1 MAQQNIGS
9 LWDRNNRNAINGNFD
24 ELYGMYNI
32 VEDATQSVQNFIDNT
47 DSLEVNRGKDFPML
61 SLNSYNNA
69 WRDGFLDVTV
79 NNAEQG
85 ALYRLNHVSKDNTT
99 WGNPITF
106 LQIGKSTDGGNTWD
120 LLIARN
126 QANLPN
132 NQQGVQTHAIT
143 KDGIEEVINVTIDWD
158 VFSTGGINSVIN
170 SAEYIIH
177 PTNYA
182 YAEKRSVSSGAPYL
196 ENAGKVFPMLNRG
209 TARYNYYDNA
219 ILDAKVFTVDTTAL
233 YRIFH
238 ISKDNTAWGDPITY
252 IGIQKSVDNGD
263 TWSIIVNRNQANLP
277 NNQTGVQTHI
287 INRDGIDEVFSITI
301 DWDSLNNSTSGSYN
315 LGSVDYIIDPTLYS
329 FKRSST
335 SNPVNDLGDDIVVKI
350 DGRTIAVKHKLN
362 DEKNLIVEY
371 DKLKV
376 NEYHEVNRI
385 FEQTN
390 KAEDNDF
397 SGSLKV
403 SNDTDWVSP
412 YGLRAVNN
420 SVSGS
425 AGSITVGGAHGVDGG
440 SGFPTGRFGEYV
452 SIKLDGSDIGNG
464 VHRGK
469 SMELVVDHY
478 VSASNAIV
486 RATGAKRDS
495 IKERRTYSITNGA
508 HKVQV
513 DLTALEDVHFTR
525 YAGLQITQPE
535 YYDNFYR
542 YDNRPEGILPIKG
555 MESGSHIADEKDYNK
570 LDRVALI
577 NNTHMLV
584 MLTDRNFGIG
594 DGSLAPAH
602 TEENTQSP
610 INITGGQFGKI
621 YMHNMGR
628 NNNDYLLKSGETISY
643 RGGYYFVQNKS
654 TTENVFEYTINGVN
668 HTDDLRV
675 I

>member
-1 MAQQNIGS
+1 MKFERLGS
-9 LWDRNNRNAINGNFD
+9 IWNRENWN
-24 ELYGMYNI
+24 
-32 VEDATQSVQNFIDNT
+32 
-47 DSLEVNRGKDFPML
+47 K
-61 SLNSYNNA
+61 LN
-69 WRDGFLDVTV
+69 D
-79 NNAEQG
+79 
-85 ALYRLNHVSKDNTT
+85 
-99 WGNPITF
+99 
-106 LQIGKSTDGGNTWD
+106 
-120 LLIARN
+120 
-126 QANLPN
+126 
-132 NQQGVQTHAIT
+132 
-143 KDGIEEVINVTIDWD
+143 
-158 VFSTGGINSVIN
+158 
-170 SAEYIIH
+170 
-177 PTNYA
+177 
-182 YAEKRSVSSGAPYL
+182 YL
-196 ENAGKVFPMLNRG
+196 EYALSKIEGGAGAGEPPYMANQGTVFPFLNRG
-209 TARYNYYDNA
+209 STRYSYYDNA
-219 ILDAKVFTVDTTAL
+219 ILDAKVHYADTNAL
-233 YRIFH
+233 YRIYH
-238 ISKDNTAWGDPITY
+238 ISKDNTAWGNPVTY
-252 IGIQKSVDNGD
+252 IGIQKSVDNGA
-263 TWSIIVNRNQANLP
+263 TWSIIINRNQANLE
-277 NNQTGVQTHI
+277 NNQKGVQTHVI
-287 INRDGIDEVFSITI
+287 TKPDIDEVFTFVI
-301 DWDSLNNSTSGSYN
+301 DWDALNNTSGSSYN
-315 LGSVDYIIDPTLYS
+315 LGRNDYIISPSLY
-329 FKRSST
+329 FFRNSST

-385 FEQTN
+385 FEQNNTT
-390 KAEDNDF
+390 KDNDF
-397 SGSLKV
+397 SGALKV

-420 SVSGS
+420 PVSGS

-452 SIKLDGSDIGNG
+452 SIKLDGSEIGNG

-495 IKERRTYSITNGA
+495 VRERRTYTIASGS
-508 HKVQV
+508 HKVSV
-513 DLTALEDVHFTR
+513 GITALEDVTITR

-602 TEENTQSP
+602 TEENPQSP
-610 INITGGQFGKI
+610 VNITGGQFGKI
-621 YMHNMGR
+621 YAHNMGR
-628 NNNDYLLKSGETISY
+628 NNNEYLLKSGETISY
-643 RGGYYFVQNKS
+643 RGGYYFVQNTS
-654 TTENVFEYTINGVN
+654 TIENVFEYIIDGVT

>member
-9 LWDRNNRNAINGNFD
+9 LWDRSNRNAINGNFD

-32 VEDATQSVQNFIDNT
+32 VEDATQSVQNFIDNAN
-47 DSLEVNRGKDFPML
+47 SLEVNRGKDFPML

-99 WGNPITF
+99 WGDPITF

-182 YAEKRSVSSGAPYL
+182 YGTKRSVSSGAPYL
-196 ENAGKVFPMLNRG
+196 ENAGKVYPMLNRG
-209 TARYNYYDNA
+209 TTRYNYYDDA

-238 ISKDNTAWGDPITY
+238 ISKDNTAWGDPVTY
-252 IGIQKSVDNGD
+252 IGFQKSTDNGV
-263 TWSIIVNRNQANLP
+263 TWSQIVGRNQANLP
-277 NNQTGVQTHI
+277 NNQQGIQTHI

-301 DWDSLNNSTSGSYN
+301 DWDALNNSTSGSYN

-329 FKRSST
+329 FKRSSKL
-335 SNPVNDLGDDIVVKI
+335 NPVNDLEDNIVVKI
-350 DGRTIAVKHKLN
+350 DGRNIAIKQKLN
-362 DEKNLIVEY
+362 DTHNLIVVY

-376 NEYHEVNRI
+376 NEFHEISAVYEQPNNRL
-385 FEQTN
+385 ES
-390 KAEDNDF
+390 DF
-397 SGSLKV
+397 TGSTILA
-403 SNDTDWVSP
+403 NATDWVSP

-420 SVSGS
+420 PVSGS

-440 SGFPTGRFGEYV
+440 SGYPTGRFGEYV
-452 SIKLDGSDIGNG
+452 SIKLDGQNISNG
-464 VHRGK
+464 THKGK
-469 SMELVVDHY
+469 SLELVVEHY

-486 RATGAKRDS
+486 RATGTKRDS
-495 IKERRTYSITNGA
+495 LQERRTYTITSGA
-508 HKVQV
+508 HGVQV
-513 DLTALEDVHFTR
+513 DLTALEDVYLTR
-525 YAGLQITQPE
+525 YAGLQITQPD
-535 YYDNFYR
+535 YYSIFYR
-542 YDNRPEGILPIKG
+542 FDNSPEKLLQIKG
-555 MESGSHIADEKDYNK
+555 LSEGFHIADTKDYSK
-570 LDRVALI
+570 LDTVALI
-577 NNTHMLV
+577 SESHMLV
-584 MLTDRNFGIG
+584 MKTDRTFGVG
-594 DGSLAPAH
+594 TGEFAPAH
-602 TEENTQSP
+602 TDEYPQSP
-610 INITGGQFGKI
+610 VNITGGQFGKI
-621 YMHNMGR
+621 YMHNLGR
-628 NNNDYLLKSGETISY
+628 NNNEYLLKQGETVSY
-643 RGGYYFVQNKS
+643 RGGYYFVQNTS
-654 TTENVFEYTINGVN
+654 ETENVFEYEIDGTQYTN
-668 HTDDLRV
+668 DLR
-675 I
+675 